1 MHGLKTILSVF
12 LFLMMIESIGQN
24 AAGVYVGT
32 SPCDKGP
39 RPFIGITTTENC
51 DRIMWELTLS
61 ATTFSL
67 NAGHGYHIDNRTFKK
82 TGTKTI
88 AGTWTSTSHKN
99 SKQVIQ
105 LVSGNKT
112 IQFLR
117 MDGNILHL
125 LNNDKSLMIGDGGQ
139 SYTLSRKK

>member
-1 MHGLKTILSVF
+1 MQRVKTILFVF
-12 LFLMMIESIGQN
+12 FSLIMIQSNGQN

-39 RPFIGITTTENC
+39 RPFIGITANENC
-51 DRIMWELTLS
+51 DRIMWELSLTP
-61 ATTFSL
+61 TTFSL
-67 NAGHGYHIDNRTFKK
+67 TAGHGYHIDNRTFKK

-88 AGTWTSTSHKN
+88 SGTWTSTRHKN
-99 SKQVIQ
+99 KQIIQ

-117 MDGNILHL
+117 MDANILHL